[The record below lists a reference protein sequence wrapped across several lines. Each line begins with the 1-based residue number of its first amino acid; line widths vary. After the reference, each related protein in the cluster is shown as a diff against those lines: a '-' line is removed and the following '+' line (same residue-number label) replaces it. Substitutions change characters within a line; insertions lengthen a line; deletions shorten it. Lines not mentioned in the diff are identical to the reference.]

1 MKRRNFIRLSTFTA
15 GAWLLTDLVPMNLSA
30 SGKPG
35 EPEFS
40 PDPLLKISET
50 GKVTIFMVKQE
61 MGQNV
66 ITSLPLLIAEELEV
80 DLREVIIEV
89 LPYDATKSGNYTTW
103 ASGSISGSWMHL
115 RKVGATAKAMLI
127 IAAATRWKVPADSC
141 EAENGGVINTRTNE
155 ILYYKDLVKEASALI
170 PPDNVRL
177 KDVKDFKLV
186 GKKIPKTN
194 IPAILTGRYAYTMD
208 IKLPGMLYA
217 ALVRCPVFSGKLV
230 SWDSSALNGLSGFVK
245 VVEVTQMNEALNRN
259 AVAIIATNTWAA
271 LQGQRLLK
279 VIWDYALNAVKDT
292 TSLNDQFKK
301 ELSGAVPAQVY
312 SKEKNAPFKPIQ
324 HLEVYEAT
332 YAIPYMAHAA
342 MEPMNCTAWYKNEK
356 FEIWG
361 GFQAPMF
368 INSVLP
374 KLFNVDRSDISVNL
388 MPMGG
393 SFGRKE
399 KIDGVADAMQIAKAM
414 GAPVQVIYS
423 RVDDMQN
430 DFFRHAS
437 YHHLSAVSGPGQI
450 SQWRHQLGMATFP
463 GKEISGPW
471 HTFGGV
477 MNDLCYTTGDY
488 QSAFYPVESPI
499 PLGSWRSISF
509 SPNVFAI
516 ESFIDE
522 LAVHNH
528 TDPITFRFNI
538 LNVAASKDNLRLKNV
553 LSKCADQIGWWQKPA
568 KGRHRG
574 VACCIYGHSSS
585 IVAHAME
592 ISVNKDKLVKI
603 HRCVAVVDC
612 GLVIDPDGLKAQVE
626 GSLVWALSGIFKNEI
641 TVSNGIVDQHSFA
654 DYQVLR
660 MNETPPFEIILIEG
674 ADHPGG
680 GGEPAVPSVGPVLCN
695 AIFAATG
702 FRIRELPVQKHGFR
716 LV

>member
-1 MKRRNFIRLSTFTA
+1 MKRRYFIRLSTFTA
-15 GAWLLTDLVPMNLSA
+15 GAWLLTDLVPVSLSA
-30 SGKPG
+30 SGKSVNPG
-35 EPEFS
+35 FS

-80 DLREVIIEV
+80 DLGEITIEA
-89 LPYDATKSGNYTTW
+89 LPYEAAKSGNYTTW
-103 ASGSISGSWMHL
+103 ASGSITGNWMHL

-127 IAAATRWKVPADSC
+127 TAAATRWKVPVDLCKAQAGS
-141 EAENGGVINTRTNE
+141 VINKRTNE
-155 ILYYKDLVKEASALI
+155 ILYYKDLVKEASTLT
-170 PPDNVRL
+170 PPDNVTL
-177 KDVKDFKLV
+177 KEIKDFKLI
-186 GKKIPKTN
+186 GQKTSKTN
-194 IPAILTGRYAYTMD
+194 ISAILTGHYAYTMD
-208 IKLPGMLYA
+208 VKLPGMLYA
-217 ALVRCPVFSGKLV
+217 ALVRCPVYSGKV
-230 SWDSSALNGLSGFVK
+230 ASWDSSALNGLSGFVK
-245 VVEVTQMNEALNRN
+245 VVQVTQMNEALNRN

-279 VIWDYALNAVKDT
+279 VKWDYALNTVNDT
-292 TSLNDQFKK
+292 PSLSDQFKK
-301 ELSGAVPAQVY
+301 ELASATPVQVY
-312 SKEKNAPFKPIQ
+312 GKEKNASFKSIQ
-324 HLEVYEAT
+324 HPEVYEAT
-332 YAIPYMAHAA
+332 YQIPYMAHAA
-342 MEPMNCTAWYKNEK
+342 MEPMNCTAWYKNGK

-374 KLFNVDRSDISVNL
+374 KLFNIDRSDISVNL

-399 KIDGVADAMQIAKAM
+399 KIDGVADAMQIAKAIE
-414 GAPVQVIYS
+414 APVQVIYS
-423 RVDDMQN
+423 RVDDLQN
-430 DFFRHAS
+430 DFYRHAS
-437 YHHLSAVSGPGQI
+437 YHHLSAVSNPGQI
-450 SQWRHQLGMATFP
+450 SQWRHQLGIATFP

-509 SPNVFAI
+509 SPNVFAV

-528 TDPITFRFNI
+528 IDPITFRLNI
-538 LNVAASKDNLRLKNV
+538 LDVAGSKDNLRLKNV

-568 KGRHRG
+568 KGRFRG

-592 ISVNKDKLVKI
+592 ISVSKEKLVKI
-603 HRCVAVVDC
+603 HRCVAAVDC

-641 TVSNGIVDQHSFA
+641 TVSNGIVDQQSFA
-654 DYQVLR
+654 DYQVLCI
-660 MNETPPFEIILIEG
+660 NEMPPFEIILIPG
-674 ADHPGG
+674 ADNPGG
-680 GGEPAVPSVGPVLCN
+680 GGEPAVPSVGPALCN

-702 FRIRELPVQKHGFR
+702 FRIRELPVKKHGFH